1 MAMAWVW
8 AGVHGLHVTM
18 AALWVGAMA
27 AALLPPCRLSVHT
40 AREDLWTAL
49 RVRAAVWWASLT
61 FVTIT
66 GLVLAPVTVPVGRF
80 RLAFG
85 HWFATKM
92 GVVALLFL
100 VFVMF
105 YFRHHLAMRA
115 LLRTGG
121 ELEGDEE
128 AVYHLRRMNLYT
140 AIALVLAVAAIF
152 LIEIAEYA

>member
-1 MAMAWVW
+1 
-8 AGVHGLHVTM
+8 M
-18 AALWVGAMA
+18 AALWVGTMA
-27 AALLPPCRLSVHT
+27 AALLPPWRLST
-40 AREDLWTAL
+40 RTGREALWTAL

-66 GLVLAPVTVPVGRF
+66 GLVLTPVTVPVGRF

-85 HWFATKM
+85 QWFAAKM

-115 LLRTGG
+115 LLRAGRPV
-121 ELEGDEE
+121 EADED

-140 AIALVLAVAAIF
+140 GAALLLAVAAIF